1 MKIVA
6 LALVV
11 LAACT
16 DQGTPIKG
24 TTSLKITVVS
34 PTDLGDVNNRLGG
47 GATTVMV
54 NVEALDQS
62 GKPDTTYSNS
72 VGVYVHFLGTLS
84 PALTSSPIATIAMVN
99 GVAMNQKVTLPPVFG
114 PTTLWFDDH
123 TDPNATYAS
132 GVSPTLW
139 FRDPFVADIQT
150 PASEMG
156 AAAFDLAPLDGKN
169 IAVNTSRYGANGLL
183 VVTSVFAQGYTVADV
198 QCGANATPPCT
209 SNFYDF
215 VEVFSYS
222 APVDQNAQFISEG
235 QIITGFAGGISEFDG
250 LTEIGFPQTFV
261 APGVA
266 QINKALEPPTKV
278 IDNTWFN
285 TNKINFER
293 YEAAAIEIDGGVVC
307 PLGTDYV
314 TYKQWTLDPAGVGDA
329 TACGGTNLINII
341 TAGVIDLDPGTLV
354 GKKIPKLVGILRPI
368 NIGSFNVWII
378 YPRSATDFTI
388 N

>member
-1 MKIVA
+1 MKILA
-6 LALVV
+6 LALV

-16 DQGTPIKG
+16 DQSPAIKG
-24 TTSLKITVVS
+24 TTSLKITVVA

-54 NVEALDQS
+54 NVEALDQL
-62 GKPDTTYSNS
+62 GKPDMTYNNA

-84 PALTSSPIATIAMVN
+84 PYLDANPVATIAMVN
-99 GVAMNQKVTLPPVFG
+99 GVAMNQKLTLPPVFG

-123 TDPNATYAS
+123 SDPTATYAT
-132 GVSPTLW
+132 GVSPTFW
-139 FRDPFVADIQT
+139 FRDPFVSDIQT
-150 PASEMG
+150 PVSETS
-156 AAAFDLAPLDGKN
+156 ADAFDLSPLVGKN
-169 IAVNTSRYGANGLL
+169 ISVNTSRYGANGKL

-198 QCGANATPPCT
+198 QCGANGAPPCT

-215 VEVFSYS
+215 VEVFSFS
-222 APVDQNAQFISEG
+222 APVDQNALFISEG
-235 QIITGFAGGISEFDG
+235 QVITGFAGGISEFDG

-266 QINKALEPPTKV
+266 MIDKTLEPPTQV
-278 IDNTWFN
+278 IDNTWFT

-293 YEAAAIEIDGGVVC
+293 YEAAAIEVDGGVVC
-307 PLGTDYV
+307 PLGADYV
-314 TYKQWTLDPAGVGDA
+314 TYKQWQLDPAGVGDA
-329 TACGGTNLINII
+329 TACGGKNLINII

-354 GKKIPKLVGILRPI
+354 GKKVPKIVGVLRPI

-378 YPRSATDFTI
+378 YPRSPADVTL